1 MAEKLNY
8 QFIIGTELSYQCC
21 DSGNGCFVD
30 PMNKTVKIN
39 VPPPAGISNI
49 NIPPVQSAN
58 RVNPFFKSSGDLVGA
73 LDDEHLN
80 TIEAHDPQKLIN
92 IGTVD
97 TPIMVSANRTKEFK
111 SSLQLLIKKYPEPFR
126 CEDDSRE
133 KGKTKDT
140 NT

>member
-1 MAEKLNY
+1 
-8 QFIIGTELSYQCC
+8 
-21 DSGNGCFVD
+21 
-30 PMNKTVKIN
+30 MNKTVKIN

-111 SSLQLLIKKYPEPFR
+111 SSLQLLIKKYPEPFLPGLG
-126 CEDDSRE
+126 EF
-133 KGKTKDT
+133 KGFSAKIEYTDQIPLIVSNHFDQIGSGT
-140 NT
+140 PFNERTWVAGGF